1 LEILGTA
8 FFEDV
13 ETEKEILGSGEILFE
28 DYFGTKRR
36 VGNAFVWSISSLP
49 SSSLLISMRGDWLC

>member
-1 LEILGTA
+1 LEILGAA

-13 ETEKEILGSGEILFE
+13 EREKEILGSGEILFE
-28 DYFGTKRR
+28 DYFGTKRK
-36 VGNAFVWSISSLP
+36 VDNAFVWSISSLP